1 MTVGKTLARMAA
13 LIACAAGL
21 SACISL
27 LPKSK
32 PAQLY
37 RFDTAPIAAAA
48 PDAVQAKPFAVL
60 RARGGFDPAAAG
72 DRMLTLD
79 GQQVAYIAEARWAAP
94 AMVLFDQALSRAFD
108 ANTGPARLVGR
119 GQTGRAQLILQID
132 VREFAAVYEAGPQ
145 SAPTVVVRA
154 HASLVRGL
162 DRTLVSERMFESK
175 IKTGDNRVS
184 AIAAGFEKA
193 VGDVLGQVIAWTNAS
208 GGSA

>member
-1 MTVGKTLARMAA
+1 MIAGKSLPGAGALLLCAVLLAG
-13 LIACAAGL
+13 CV
-21 SACISL
+21 SL
-27 LPKSK
+27 LPKQK

-37 RFDTAPIAAAA
+37 RFDNGAPAAATPTEA
-48 PDAVQAKPFAVL
+48 G
-60 RARGGFDPAAAG
+60 RAFGVFKGRVAFDRAAAG
-72 DRMLTLD
+72 DRILTVN